1 MGKIVDVTLRLI
13 DKMSGPLKGAE
24 SALMNHSKQFIKAG
38 KQIQTTGKQITGV
51 GMSMTKAVTTP
62 IVSMG
67 VTAVKNFGE
76 VDKSMRLVRS
86 TMGETKWATEDLA
99 GAIKKSAT
107 NSVYSMQDATNATL
121 NFARQGFNAK
131 QSAQMLT
138 PALDLAAGTATDLST
153 VSSGLGNTLKVF
165 SSQGLTA
172 SKAADVFAKAQAQA
186 NTTTTELFNA
196 MSVGSSIFKTVGWSM
211 QDLAAVTGV
220 FGDNFIS
227 GSEGATAMKTGL
239 ARLVSP
245 SEEGAKW
252 MSKLNL
258 QLVNSDGTMK
268 SMTNVQGQ
276 LHKSFS
282 KLTQEQQMQAAS
294 AIFGKNQMGKWLT
307 LIGTAPKTV
316 KKYRNALNDTKGTAN
331 KMGNALM
338 SGVGGSIE
346 KMKSTFDVFKYSVG
360 EAIAKPVKK
369 VIDKITDLMGKFN
382 NLDKAQQKN
391 IIKFALLAAAV
402 GPAIVV
408 FGKMVTT
415 VGKIPETLGKA
426 GEKLIKFKNNV
437 RAAQGILST
446 LHMPEFH
453 MPKFPK
459 LPDNKF
465 FNAIRDKASIAAAHV
480 GGIKTKMISV
490 VTQSKAMTAVS
501 TSFTKVSTAAR
512 LATGKI
518 GAMAAQ
524 SKILNAVSKGFSFF
538 GSGASKAFSL
548 FGSGLKKLYSPL
560 GKVGSLAG
568 TLGKSIFTLLGPVGT
583 AILVVGALVAAG
595 ILLYKNWD
603 KVKKTAGKVFTYV
616 KSVFNACGVSGK
628 SLKKDLEPIGNK
640 FTKIGSHAKKLWVTI
655 KPVMT
660 QIASTAKFVFGTV
673 LGVQIGVAIGVLS
686 SFWHTAKK
694 IISGILKVF
703 DGIITF
709 LTGVFTGNWSKA
721 WNGIK
726 EIFSGVF
733 QSLVSLC
740 KMPLNAVIGAIN
752 GAIAGIN
759 KLHLKIPKWVPG
771 MGGKEFGIHI
781 PTIPQLAKG
790 TSNWRGGIVQVH
802 EKGGE
807 IIDLP
812 QGSRVYPHDKSVRQ
826 AYKDGQ
832 AAGRRKIVIQI
843 PKLADKIVV
852 REDADIDKIVDKL
865 AKKLEDTANN
875 VGGDDFEYIY

>member
-1 MGKIVDVTLRLI
+1 MANRFIDVTLRLI
-13 DKMSGPLKGAE
+13 DRATTPLSNIGAKLTE
-24 SALMNHSKQFIKAG
+24 SSRQWIRAG
-38 KQIQTTGKQITGV
+38 NQIQKTGQKITKTGT
-51 GMSMTKAVTTP
+51 SLTKAVTTP

-67 VTAVKNFGE
+67 VMAVKNFGD
-76 VDKSMRLVRS
+76 VDKSMRLVKS

-99 GAIKKSAT
+99 GAIKKSAA

-131 QSAQMLT
+131 QSAKMLT

-172 SKAADVFAKAQAQA
+172 SKTADVLAKAQAQA

-196 MSVGSSIFKTVGWSM
+196 MSVGSSTFKTVGWSM
-211 QDLAAVTGV
+211 QDLAAITGV

-239 ARLVSP
+239 ARLLTP
-245 SEEGAKW
+245 SSKESANW
-252 MSKLNL
+252 MKKLNL
-258 QLVNSDGTMK
+258 NLVNSNGTMK

-282 KLTQEQQMQAAS
+282 KLTQEQKVQAAS
-294 AIFGKNQMGKWLT
+294 AIFGKNQMNKWLT

-316 KKYRNALNDTKGTAN
+316 KKYRSALNATKGTAN

-369 VIDKITDLMGKFN
+369 VTDKITDLMGKFN

-402 GPAIVV
+402 GPTIMV

-415 VGKIPETLGKA
+415 VGKITKTVGKA
-426 GEKLIKFKNNV
+426 GEAFVTFKSNA

-446 LHMPEFH
+446 IQMPKLHMP
-453 MPKFPK
+453 
-459 LPDNKF
+459 
-465 FNAIRDKASIAAAHV
+465 NAKVFTLISDGAKMAVSPVRNAGAAMVRFA
-480 GGIKTKMISV
+480 
-490 VTQSKAMTAVS
+490 TQSRVLSTVS
-501 TSFTKVSTAAR
+501 
-512 LATGKI
+512 
-518 GAMAAQ
+518 MAS
-524 SKILNAVSKGFSFF
+524 SKTF
-538 GSGASKAFSL
+538 GV
-548 FGSGLKKLYSPL
+548 FGRGLKLLYSPL
-560 GKVGSLAG
+560 GKVGSLTG
-568 TLGKSIFTLLGPVGT
+568 TLGKSVFALLGPVGT

-603 KVKKTAGKVFTYV
+603 KVKKTAGKVFNYV
-616 KSVFNACGVSGK
+616 KSVFNACGVSGN
-628 SLKKDLEPIGNK
+628 SLKKDLAPIGNK
-640 FTKIGSHAKKLWVTI
+640 FTKIGSHAKKLWVAI
-655 KPVMT
+655 EPVMS
-660 QIASTAKFVFGTV
+660 QIASTAKLVFGTV
-673 LGVQIGVAIGVLS
+673 LGAQIGVAIGILS
-686 SFWHTAKK
+686 SFWNTAKN

-709 LTGVFTGNWSKA
+709 LTGVFTGNWKKA
-721 WNGIK
+721 WSGIK

-790 TSNWRGGIVQVH
+790 TQNWKGGIVQVH
-802 EKGGE
+802 EQGGE

-812 QGSRVYPHDKSVRQ
+812 KGSRVYPHDKSVRQ

-832 AAGRRKIVIQI
+832 AAGGRKTVIQI
-843 PKLADKIVV
+843 PKLADTIVV
-852 REDADIDKIVDKL
+852 REDADIDKIVEKL

-875 VGGDDFEYIY
+875 VGGGDFEYIY

>member
-1 MGKIVDVTLRLI
+1 MANRFIDVTLRLI
-13 DKMSGPLKGAE
+13 DRATTPLSNIGARLTE
-24 SALMNHSKQFIKAG
+24 SSRQWIRAG
-38 KQIQTTGKQITGV
+38 NQIQKTGRKITNV
-51 GMSMTKAVTTP
+51 GTSLTKAVTTP

-99 GAIKKSAT
+99 GAIKKSAA

-172 SKAADVFAKAQAQA
+172 SKTADVLAKAQAQA

-196 MSVGSSIFKTVGWSM
+196 MSVGSSTFKTVGWSM
-211 QDLAAVTGV
+211 QDLAAITGV

-239 ARLVSP
+239 ARLLSP
-245 SEEGAKW
+245 SSKESANW
-252 MSKLNL
+252 MKKLNL
-258 QLVNSDGTMK
+258 NLVNSNGTMK

-282 KLTQEQQMQAAS
+282 KLTQEQKVQAAS
-294 AIFGKNQMGKWLT
+294 AIFGKNQMNKWLT
-307 LIGTAPKTV
+307 LIETAPKTV
-316 KKYRNALNDTKGTAN
+316 KKYRSALNDTKGTAN

-382 NLDKAQQKN
+382 KLDETQQKN
-391 IIKFALLAAAV
+391 IVKFALLAAAV
-402 GPAIVV
+402 GPTIIV
-408 FGKMVTT
+408 FGKMVTGI
-415 VGKIPETLGKA
+415 GK
-426 GEKLIKFKNNV
+426 
-437 RAAQGILST
+437 
-446 LHMPEFH
+446 
-453 MPKFPK
+453 
-459 LPDNKF
+459 
-465 FNAIRDKASIAAAHV
+465 
-480 GGIKTKMISV
+480 V
-490 VTQSKAMTAVS
+490 VT
-501 TSFTKVSTAAR
+501 
-512 LATGKI
+512 
-518 GAMAAQ
+518 
-524 SKILNAVSKGFSFF
+524 
-538 GSGASKAFSL
+538 AF
-548 FGSGLKKLYSPL
+548 
-560 GKVGSLAG
+560 G
-568 TLGKSIFTLLGPVGT
+568 TLGKMFRTYGT
-583 AILVVGALVAAG
+583 IAGMLTSPSAIAVGAVAAVAVAA
-595 ILLYKNWD
+595 LLIVKNWSKIKPVLL
-603 KVKKTAGKVFTYV
+603 KVKEWFVTTFEKVKV
-616 KSVFNACGVSGK
+616 SMQPAQKVCSQVIAQISKSIK
-628 SLKKDLEPIGNK
+628 SLKPTFDKMVKVVISNLPKMQKSAQKLFNAIKPILSKVIKLINK
-640 FTKIGSHAKKLWVTI
+640 IASAVGEVLIYAFKKVTPIIKKFGEMFSIIFLIVASMVQKHVGRVIERINKLRPAVTTVIGFVSGAVDTFKKYIKSMIDSITKI
-655 KPVMT
+655 
-660 QIASTAKFVFGTV
+660 
-673 LGVQIGVAIGVLS
+673 LG
-686 SFWHTAKK
+686 
-694 IISGILKVF
+694 
-703 DGIITF
+703 GIIDF
-709 LTGVFTGNWSKA
+709 ITGVFTGNWKKA
-721 WNGIK
+721 WEGLKSIVGGIFGGIVATVKRNINLVIDVVNGVIK
-726 EIFSGVF
+726 G
-733 QSLVSLC
+733 
-740 KMPLNAVIGAIN
+740 LNSI
-752 GAIAGIN
+752 
-759 KLHLKIPKWVPG
+759 KIPKGIPG
-771 MGGKEFGIHI
+771 IGGKGINI
-781 PTIPQLAKG
+781 PLIPKLAKG

-832 AAGRRKIVIQI
+832 ASGGRKTVIQI
-843 PKLADKIVV
+843 PKLADAIIV

-875 VGGDDFEYIY
+875 VGGGDFEYIY